1 MTGKFDFNLS
11 RMLAVAER
19 DLRRFKRNRAFIVPM
34 VMMPIVYLVILG
46 KAMGGDLHDLPV
58 AIVDQDHGASAVE
71 VRDRLLTLQQT
82 RQLFRVSS
90 EPDADAAVRRLRQG
104 AYKAV
109 VIVPADFSGNVARG
123 EAAPLGLV
131 LDNTDNTSANVIE
144 GEMRRAFAGIGALA
158 ASAVPAIPTP
168 PGATTAATTI
178 VLSSPSIDVQ
188 RVDVYG
194 HKEFIQYLVPAVIA
208 LALFFVAML
217 AGGIILVDDRARGI
231 HEGYFVTPLSALD
244 LVGGLTLSATTL
256 SMLIGTTVLGSAI
269 LIARVP
275 LIGGIQT
282 LLLAEASMLLLALG
296 LILFMFTLMA
306 RVSNPMT
313 PRALFGILNVVTFF
327 PSGALYPTESYP
339 AWLRG
344 LSAVFPMRYAVH
356 SLRALLLKGVGAQ
369 AVAPD
374 FIAMGLFA
382 AIMLVLAATLFKR
395 TL

>member
-1 MTGKFDFNLS
+1 MFDFKLS

-19 DLRRFKRNRAFIVPM
+19 DLRRFSRNRAFMVPM
-34 VMMPIVYLVILG
+34 VLMPIVYLVILG
-46 KAMGGDLHDLPV
+46 KAMGGDLHDLHV
-58 AIVDQDHGASAVE
+58 ALVDQDRGPSAVA
-71 VRDRLLTLQQT
+71 VHDRLLTLQQS
-82 RQLFRVSS
+82 RHVFKLAS
-90 EPDADAAVRRLRQG
+90 EPDLNGAINQLRQG
-104 AYKAV
+104 TYKAV
-109 VIVPADFSGNVARG
+109 VIVPANFSANLTRG
-123 EAAPLGLV
+123 ESAPLGVV

-144 GEMRRAFAGIGALA
+144 AELRRAVADIRPGSAAAAGP
-158 ASAVPAIPTP
+158 S
-168 PGATTAATTI
+168 AATAGPR
-178 VLSSPSIDVQ
+178 LAIDVQ

-217 AGGIILVDDRARGI
+217 AGGIILVDDRARGM

-244 LVGGLTLSATTL
+244 LVGGLTLSAVTL
-256 SMLIGTTVLGSAI
+256 AMIIGTIVLISSI

-275 LIGGIQT
+275 LIGGLKT
-282 LLLAEASMLLLALG
+282 LMLSEAAMFLLALG

-339 AWLRG
+339 TWLKAV
-344 LSAVFPMRYAVH
+344 SAVFPMRYAVH
-356 SLRALLLKGVGAQ
+356 SLRALLLKGVGLQ
-369 AVAPD
+369 AVMPD
-374 FIAMGLFA
+374 FLVMGAFA
-382 AIMLVLAATLFKR
+382 ALMLVLAATLFKR